1 MNRNLDCK
9 YLMVI
14 SEQRIFTA
22 SNQYNFKS
30 VTRKNFQCQ
39 YYPATNS
46 PDKTPYCCYIKKMQ
60 PLGCIFLLG
69 YPDSNQE

>member
-1 MNRNLDCK
+1 MRNIFFPH
-9 YLMVI
+9 YL
-14 SEQRIFTA
+14 SGEP
-22 SNQYNFKS
+22 QYNFTN

-39 YYPATNS
+39 HYPATNS
-46 PDKTPYCCYIKKMQ
+46 PDKTPYSCYIKKMQ